1 MTTQE
6 LKQYIDKVLGN
17 SIRCLLPSYWWKR
30 AFGAVIDKIED
41 SSGVRI
47 VGSTRELEN
56 LDVPVGSLAS
66 VAGEMQSLS
75 ECYLVHSMDE
85 LENTPFS
92 TFTKVTG
99 IKFSAPVTSDFMM
112 VVGGEDCYIMFLTEA
127 AENSLGAFLSE
138 PISGSVETPIGHLVA
153 IINQGE
159 IDMDTVAA
167 INHYIAVHD
176 SHYLVSQG
184 NDGYNTPA
192 LLSQID
198 KVIKLT
204 GEPDAYLKG
213 QEWTRILKEG
223 DVKTINGESD
233 SKSVLFYMPLND
245 GLSDIQK
252 QTNAESYRKVVE
264 GFNNNRYYDVKVD
277 CLYCIAD
284 ATIVANA
291 LLTEGRI
298 ALMFDMLNTW
308 QVMEVLE
315 DGSATVEEEVAG
327 KGCEI
332 REFYIGDSLTDEQK
346 AWNLE
351 TAMMVEEKKCTTIFK
366 ITAPFDVLPDGTTIP
381 LSAFVDRT
389 FLYVFSIGVNAT
401 YVSITID
408 SNGNSDITVE
418 PVSADAAMSST
429 STNAV
434 QNKVITA
441 ALNEKADKTDIKTIN
456 GVSLLGGGNLQLGDG
471 QTIVY
476 DDSAVYERIAEVEE
490 LAAQAKVSSELAIE
504 ELNIHLEEVNEG
516 LFNTVTNLMKT
527 VDDLAA
533 RVRALENK

>member
-1 MTTQE
+1 MTTKE
-6 LKQYIDKVLGN
+6 LKAYIDRILGN
-17 SIRCLLPSYWWKR
+17 NIRLLLPSYWWKR
-30 AFGAVIDKIED
+30 AFNVVIDKIED
-41 SSGVRI
+41 SSGVKI
-47 VGSTRELEN
+47 VGSTSELEN
-56 LDVPVGSLAS
+56 LEVPVGSLAS
-66 VAGEMQSLS
+66 VAGDMQSLS

-85 LENTPFS
+85 LENTHFS
-92 TFTKVTG
+92 TLTKVTG
-99 IKFSAPVTSDFMM
+99 IKFSAPVTADFMM
-112 VVGGEDCYIMFLTEA
+112 VVGGEDCYIMFLAEA
-127 AENSLGAFLSE
+127 AENSLGAILSE

-153 IINQGE
+153 IITQGE
-159 IDMDTVAA
+159 INMDAVAE

-176 SHYLVSQG
+176 SHYLISSG

-198 KVIKLT
+198 KIIKLT

-213 QEWTRILKEG
+213 QEWTRLLKDG
-223 DVKTINGESD
+223 DVTVGD

-252 QTNAESYRKVVE
+252 QTNAESYKKIVD
-264 GFNNNRYYDVKVD
+264 GFKNNVYYNVKVFA
-277 CLYCIAD
+277 LYAVID
-284 ATIVANA
+284 ATVVGNA

-298 ALMFDMLNTW
+298 ALMFNTLNTW
-308 QVMEVLE
+308 QTMEVLE
-315 DGSATVEEEVAG
+315 DGSATVEEDDAG
-327 KGCEI
+327 KGFEI

-366 ITAPFDVLPDGTTIP
+366 VTAPIGILPDGTTIP

-389 FLYVFSIGVNAT
+389 FLYVFSSGVNAAF
-401 YVSITID
+401 VSITID
-408 SNGNSDITVE
+408 SNGNSDITAE
-418 PVSADAAMSST
+418 SVSADPAMSST

-434 QNKVITA
+434 QNKVVTA

-476 DDSAVYERIAEVEE
+476 DDTDVYERIAEVEE
-490 LAAQAKVSSELAIE
+490 LAAQAKVNSELAIE
-504 ELNIHLEEVNEG
+504 ELNIHLEEVNEE

-527 VDDLAA
+527 VDDLSA

>member
-6 LKQYIDKVLGN
+6 LKQQIDKVLGN

-30 AFGAVIDKIED
+30 LFHHVVDRIDE
-41 SSGVRI
+41 VEQ
-47 VGSTRELEN
+47 STSELIK
-56 LDVPVGSLAS
+56 AS
-66 VAGEMQSLS
+66 
-75 ECYLVHSMDE
+75 
-85 LENTPFS
+85 N
-92 TFTKVTG
+92 
-99 IKFSAPVTSDFMM
+99 
-112 VVGGEDCYIMFLTEA
+112 EA
-127 AENSLGAFLSE
+127 
-138 PISGSVETPIGHLVA
+138 
-153 IINQGE
+153 
-159 IDMDTVAA
+159 
-167 INHYIAVHD
+167 
-176 SHYLVSQG
+176 
-184 NDGYNTPA
+184 
-192 LLSQID
+192 
-198 KVIKLT
+198 
-204 GEPDAYLKG
+204 
-213 QEWTRILKEG
+213 
-223 DVKTINGESD
+223 
-233 SKSVLFYMPLND
+233 VLFYMPLND

-351 TAMMVEEKKCTTIFK
+351 TATMVAEKKCTTVFK
-366 ITAPFDVLPDGTTIP
+366 ITAPIDVLPAGTTIP

-389 FLYVFSIGVNAT
+389 FLYVFSIGVNAA

-434 QNKVITA
+434 QNKVVTE
-441 ALNEKADKTDIKTIN
+441 ALGNKADKSDIKTIN

-471 QTIVY
+471 LTIVY
-476 DDSAVYERIAEVEE
+476 DDTAVYERIAEVKATAE
-490 LAAQAKVSSELAIE
+490 LALES
-504 ELNIHLEEVNEG
+504 LNIHLEEVNEE
-516 LFNTVTNLMKT
+516 LFNTVSNLMKT